1 MKKNLYLIFSIILL
15 TYYCG
20 KAQEAKKYVLF
31 EHYTNTGCGPC
42 ATQNP
47 VFKQFYDAN
56 TDRAHHIAFHP
67 WWPSSADPMYKY
79 NIAENTSMTQYYG
92 VDGVPA
98 MFANG
103 TSIGSPVNAN
113 VGVLDAAGT
122 SPIKIK
128 VSQNKESDSMNV
140 SVKIITKSSIDT
152 GNFILRVAIIEKLV
166 LFSGAPNGEKEF
178 PNVFRKFIE
187 NNLPVSFKQ
196 TGEEQ
201 VFTYKFAID
210 KTNWIEDQIYTLAYV
225 VNTANKQIL
234 NSSTPYDS
242 DLEILSSNT
251 LKGNAEALSYEFF
264 VDNYSDKN
272 EIFNFVVNGEYPPE
286 WSYQIIKSDSVF
298 KPGRSKFDVVVNSN
312 GVGGVGRF
320 NVILTSTDSTAIVL
334 KSGFT
339 AINNVKTLVLTRSQP
354 SPTSVDI
361 TTPYMNGL
369 KFAASKDFGYL
380 NYDEFIKANDLNLL
394 ENTKDIFCSVGWFF
408 PAFNDE
414 VVNRL
419 QDFLDKGGNL
429 MVTGQD
435 VAWDVLSGDASSNGT
450 QLQKDFMTNYLKTK
464 FINDGSTASTSFTI
478 TKTDPLFG
486 NVPNSN
492 INKIYGA
499 TYLYPE
505 QIEPLDSTGHIFL
518 RYKNNNASGAYWLQ
532 DKNYKV
538 VYMGIGP
545 EQITT
550 VEVANAIIKTTKD
563 WFDGIISSTEF
574 ESKLNDAV
582 LGNATPNPANNN
594 LIIPILNDGN
604 KALNFQLLNSKGEVI
619 FEQVIKNSDLNIEIN
634 TSEFPNG
641 IYLYSINDGNK
652 IITKKLAIQH

>member
-1 MKKNLYLIFSIILL
+1 MKKNLYLFFAIIL
-15 TYYCG
+15 YASYSVIG
-20 KAQEAKKYVLF
+20 QEAKKYVLF

-79 NIAENTSMTQYYG
+79 NVAENTSMTQYYA
-92 VDGVPA
+92 VDAVPA

-103 TSIGSPVNAN
+103 VSIGSPVNAN

-122 SPIKIK
+122 SPIKIR
-128 VSQNKESDSMNV
+128 VSQNKTSDSMFV
-140 SVKIITKSSIDT
+140 SVKLITKSTIDT
-152 GNFILRVAIIEKLV
+152 GNFILRVAVIEKLV

-187 NNLPVSFKQ
+187 NEFPVSFKV
-196 TGEEQ
+196 TDDEQ
-201 VFTYKFAID
+201 VFNFKFALD
-210 KTNWIEDQIYTLAYV
+210 KTNWVEDQIYTLAYV

-234 NSSTPYDS
+234 NSATPYDS

-251 LKGNAEALSYEFF
+251 LKGDAESLSYEFF
-264 VDNYSDKN
+264 VDNYSNKN
-272 EIFNFVVNGEYPPE
+272 ETFNFLVSGDYPTE
-286 WSYQIIKSDSVF
+286 WTYHIMKSDSVF
-298 KPGRSKFDVVVNSN
+298 KPGRSKFEVIVNPN

-320 NVILTSTDSTAIVL
+320 NVVLTSTDSSQIVL

-339 AINNVKTLVLTRSQP
+339 AINNLRTLVLTRSQP

-361 TTPYMNGL
+361 TTPYLNGL
-369 KFAASKDFGYL
+369 KDAESKDYGYL
-380 NYDEFIKANDLNLL
+380 NYDEFIKAHDLNLL
-394 ENTKDIFCSVGWFF
+394 KNTKDIFCSVGWFF
-408 PAFNDE
+408 PAFTDE
-414 VVNRL
+414 VVSRL
-419 QDFLDKGGNL
+419 KDFLDNGGNL

-464 FINDGSTASTSFTI
+464 FLNDGSTASTSFTI

-486 NVPNSN
+486 NVANSN
-492 INKIYGA
+492 INKVYGA

-518 RYKNNNASGAYWLQ
+518 RYKNNNASGAYWLK

-550 VEVANAIIKTTKD
+550 VDVANAIIKTAKD

-574 ESKLNDAV
+574 ESKLNGAV
-582 LGNATPNPANNN
+582 LGNATPNPANNS
-594 LIIPILNDGN
+594 LIIPIYNEN
-604 KALNFQLLNSKGEVI
+604 TKPFNFKLLNSKGEIV
-619 FEQVIKNSDLNIEIN
+619 FEKLLKNSFENVEIN
-634 TSEFPNG
+634 TSELTNG
-641 IYLYSINDGNK
+641 LYFYSINDGNK
-652 IITKKLAIQH
+652 ILTKKVAIQH